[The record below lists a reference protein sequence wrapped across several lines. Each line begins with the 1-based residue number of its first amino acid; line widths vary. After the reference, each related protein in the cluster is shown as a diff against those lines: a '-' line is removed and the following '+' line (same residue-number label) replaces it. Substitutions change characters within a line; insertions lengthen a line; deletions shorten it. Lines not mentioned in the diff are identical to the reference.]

1 VYCVCVFITAVPNAK
16 LCAGGRN
23 SGGHVLITAV
33 PNTKDCH
40 PCREITIFLPR
51 KRILLFLFQK
61 LHILEYSYTLH
72 GSRQTLT
79 QEAKDRGKAVLL
91 TPHIRPR
98 RGRRALLR
106 PRQMMRAELR
116 YAGPETTG
124 QGLPAVFA
132 LEPAQSVV
140 DVGREGVAL
149 LYPAACSFSAAPPL
163 RGRVSH
169 LPSPLLAL
177 HQSSTSCAAL
187 NVRDRLP
194 KNNRT
199 FGLGCEI
206 GRDLSPGTR
215 LFEPRPND

>member
-1 VYCVCVFITAVPNAK
+1 VEDMCLLLQY
-16 LCAGGRN
+16 
-23 SGGHVLITAV
+23 LIQ
-33 PNTKDCH
+33 
-40 PCREITIFLPR
+40 
-51 KRILLFLFQK
+51 RIVTLVEKSQFFYLVKEFCSFYFK
-61 LHILEYSYTLH
+61 NCTYSYTLH